1 MASAIQA
8 IKRLHKLGL
17 VHNDIAKGDSL
28 HVRED
33 GFVRIVKFSKVGP
46 FVGAN
51 GRHIAGP
58 DANYRKTDMEQLGGM
73 VSTEL
78 QFQDELIKD
87 FFIHMESLGREET
100 PDYDVWIEQFL
111 LASHGADDDESVS
124 EVLVEG
130 SRDGAVQFPSL
141 TTEFDIESGG
151 SALRGFEDDVSDQW
165 LLLAHNL

>member
-1 MASAIQA
+1 
-8 IKRLHKLGL
+8 
-17 VHNDIAKGDSL
+17 
-28 HVRED
+28 
-33 GFVRIVKFSKVGP
+33 
-46 FVGAN
+46 
-51 GRHIAGP
+51 
-58 DANYRKTDMEQLGGM
+58 MEQLGGM

-111 LASHGADDDESVS
+111 RASHGADDDESVS